1 MNWLK
6 MLAKCITRAG
16 RQGVVRDLLK
26 ENITPEVAARY
37 GAQGVNSLLGRIN
50 DKEKLSAV
58 ALNLEQGAALVADIS
73 AAIKDGEVTAEA
85 AASITAKTQVLLG
98 NVVDQ
103 AKVAAFIEYVASKV
117 P

>member
-6 MLAKCITRAG
+6 LLTKSG

-26 ENITPEVAARY
+26 EYITPEAAARY
-37 GAQGVNSLLGRIN
+37 GAQGVNGLLGKIN
-50 DKEKLSAV
+50 DKERLGAV
-58 ALNLEQGAALVADIS
+58 ALNLEQGAALVTDLS
-73 AAIKDGEVTAEA
+73 AAIKDGEVSAEE

-98 NVVDQ
+98 NTVDQ
-103 AKVAAFIEYVASKV
+103 AKVDAFIEYVASKV